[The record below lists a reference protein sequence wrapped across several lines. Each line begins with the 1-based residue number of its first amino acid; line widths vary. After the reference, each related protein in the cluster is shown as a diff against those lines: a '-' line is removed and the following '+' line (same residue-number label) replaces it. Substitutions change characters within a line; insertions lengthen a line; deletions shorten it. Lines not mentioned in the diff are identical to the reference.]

1 MFNSLSGRFFLLT
14 AVFLL
19 LAEVLIFVPSIARF
33 RSDFLMARVER
44 AQIASLVLLADDMIS
59 TELERE
65 LLLNAGVYN
74 VVLRRDLSRQ
84 LALASELP
92 APVSQTFDLRQPAW
106 TVLVRDAF
114 RRLSKP
120 EFEVVRVIG
129 DPKLKAGSLIEV
141 TLNTGPLRDAMWAF
155 SQRILIL
162 SALLSVAA
170 ALLLFVATRFMIVT
184 PIRRV
189 IAQIE
194 NYQTAPEEAQRI
206 IELKAGIVELRAAEL
221 ALQSM
226 QKNLTSA
233 LNHKERLAQLGEAVA
248 KVSHDLRNILTTVQL
263 ISERLTQSEDPVVMR
278 LAPKL
283 EANVA
288 RAVTLAE
295 TTLSFGRASEPAPIL
310 GQVDLT
316 SLLED
321 VVETELMAI
330 SQLPIEVRFE
340 ISENLII
347 RADRE
352 QLHRALSNLVRNAR
366 QALADQSQG
375 GAIVLKAWQ
384 NPQFWFIDVV
394 DNGPGLP
401 EKAKAHLF
409 KPFQGTATGGGSGLG
424 LTIVQE
430 LMRGHGGSAEYLEV
444 NGPGACFRL
453 LLPKLTLDNAE

>member
-1 MFNSLSGRFFLLT
+1 M
-14 AVFLL
+14 
-19 LAEVLIFVPSIARF
+19 
-33 RSDFLMARVER
+33 
-44 AQIASLVLLADDMIS
+44 
-59 TELERE
+59 
-65 LLLNAGVYN
+65 
-74 VVLRRDLSRQ
+74 
-84 LALASELP
+84 
-92 APVSQTFDLRQPAW
+92 
-106 TVLVRDAF
+106 
-114 RRLSKP
+114 
-120 EFEVVRVIG
+120 
-129 DPKLKAGSLIEV
+129 
-141 TLNTGPLRDAMWAF
+141 
-155 SQRILIL
+155 
-162 SALLSVAA
+162 
-170 ALLLFVATRFMIVT
+170 
-184 PIRRV
+184 
-189 IAQIE
+189 
-194 NYQTAPEEAQRI
+194 
-206 IELKAGIVELRAAEL
+206 RAAEL

-248 KVSHDLRNILTTVQL
+248 KVSHDLRNILTTVHL

-316 SLLED
+316 SLLQD

-330 SQLPIEVRFE
+330 RQLPIEVRFE

-444 NGPGACFRL
+444 NGSGACFRL
-453 LLPKLTLDNAE
+453 MLPKLTLDIAE